1 MTFGISTHLFHNAR
15 LDRAHLET
23 IKAHGFDLVEIFA
36 TRTHVDYRDR
46 AIILALRGWLG
57 DLGITAATMHAPI
70 FDSFRGGQWGRP
82 LSNASNVAAH
92 RIEAVDETKAALDA
106 ARELGCQVVVLHLGL
121 PRGQKIP
128 PGDNDASSMRKSVE
142 AIAAAASAAGVRL
155 ALEVIPNDL
164 STPTALVDLL
174 SGDLDVGDTGICL
187 DFGHAHMMSGTAE
200 AAELLS
206 GHVIATHVHDNNG
219 RSDDHLV
226 PFAGTIDW
234 SATLMAMQKVGYGG
248 LLMFEVADHGDAA
261 AVLTRTVGARRRLQ
275 GILDDLLMPLN
286 FGQID

>member
-1 MTFGISTHLFHNAR
+1 MTFGISTHLFHNER
-15 LDRAHLET
+15 LERAHLET

-46 AIILALRGWLG
+46 ATILALHGWLG

-82 LSNASNVAAH
+82 LSNASNIAAN
-92 RIEAVDETKAALDA
+92 RIEAIDETKAAIDA
-106 ARELGCQVVVLHLGL
+106 ARALGCQVVVVHLGL

-128 PGDNDASSMRKSVE
+128 PGDNDASSMRKSLE

-164 STPTALVDLL
+164 STPAALVDLL

-187 DFGHAHMMSGTAE
+187 
-200 AAELLS
+200 
-206 GHVIATHVHDNNG
+206 
-219 RSDDHLV
+219 
-226 PFAGTIDW
+226 
-234 SATLMAMQKVGYGG
+234 
-248 LLMFEVADHGDAA
+248 
-261 AVLTRTVGARRRLQ
+261 
-275 GILDDLLMPLN
+275 
-286 FGQID
+286 